1 MEKMRELSNEEMA
14 KISGGAEPEKKC
26 VVHSWNKLGIS
37 ALGQKWECQWCGEVY
52 YSSATDNGET
62 PAPVPGPVPNT

>member
-14 KISGGAEPEKKC
+14 KISGGARCISHLWRKEDESAHGEEWVCQICGAKC
-26 VVHSWNKLGIS
+26 
-37 ALGQKWECQWCGEVY
+37 Y
-52 YSSATDNGET
+52 RRATDNGEI